1 MNAPNKNKTRKTV
14 RRTLSMLGKSLDNAS
29 SREGA
34 DSANQT
40 SRVSGPY
47 FDANTQ
53 TYRVIL
59 FDGGKRKSVG
69 SLKSLQEALSIKAE
83 FERTLQVENSIL
95 IETAIEEFLTD
106 KQKQGLKPL
115 SIDTLG
121 YRLRHFLPLAQR
133 VSNFSADQ
141 ARQLYEAETVKTT
154 RFGHVTRAQTHWK
167 LLGAAKMFF
176 CWAVSRKYSRANPF
190 AAVKPVGKPRVGKDQ
205 LRIDEARR
213 LTQVLLSAAEVG
225 EEGAVATYMQ
235 LVLGLRTSE
244 VLHRQVRDLDD
255 DGRVL
260 WIPSGKTDNA
270 RRRLEV
276 PEPLRGL
283 LLRQAKGQPPE
294 RRLFGGDRAQ
304 PYFQIWQWRQVR
316 NYCRRAGLPRVC
328 PHSLRGLHSS
338 LAVAAGCTSSVVASA
353 LGHGSFAI
361 TAQHYVDPDTLRNT
375 TLRRVAQALAHEP
388 TPAEPPSLLQQ
399 LRALAPQELAELL
412 RMLSDA
418 SA

>member
-1 MNAPNKNKTRKTV
+1 MNAPNKNQTRKKV
-14 RRTLSMLGKSLDNAS
+14 RRTLSMLGKPLDNVS
-29 SREGA
+29 SRGDA
-34 DSANQT
+34 DPATQS

-69 SLKSLQEALSIKAE
+69 SLKSMEEALSIKAE
-83 FERTLQVENSIL
+83 FERNLQAASSIV
-95 IETAIEEFLTD
+95 IDTAIEEFLTD
-106 KQKQGLKPL
+106 KLKQGLKPS
-115 SIDTLG
+115 SIETLG
-121 YRLRHFLPLAQR
+121 YKLRYFLPLDQP
-133 VSNFSADQ
+133 VSSFTADQ
-141 ARQLYEAETVKTT
+141 AQQLYEAETVKIS
-154 RFGHVTRAQTHWK
+154 RFGRVMCAQTHRK
-167 LLGAAKMFF
+167 VLGRAKMFF
-176 CWAVSRKYSRANPF
+176 SWAVGRKYVRANPF
-190 AAVKPVGKPRVGKDQ
+190 AAVKPVGKPRAGKDQ

-213 LTQVLLSAAEVG
+213 LTQVLLSASGKG
-225 EEGAVATYMQ
+225 EEGAIATYTQ
-235 LVLGLRTSE
+235 LVLGLRSSE

-255 DGRVL
+255 EGRVL
-260 WIPSGKTDNA
+260 WIASGKTDNA

-276 PEPLRGL
+276 PEPLRGFL
-283 LLRQAKGQPPE
+283 LVQAKGKPPE
-294 RRLFGGDRAQ
+294 RLLFGGHRAQ
-304 PYFQIWQWRQVR
+304 PYFPIWQWRQVR
-316 NYCRRAGLPRVC
+316 KYCRLAGLQRVC

-338 LAVAAGCTSSVVASA
+338 LAIAAGCTSSVVASA

-375 TLRRVAQALAHEP
+375 TLRRVANTLANEP

-412 RMLSDA
+412 RMLSGA

>member
-14 RRTLSMLGKSLDNAS
+14 RRTLSMLGKPLDNAS
-29 SREGA
+29 SREEA

-69 SLKSLQEALSIKAE
+69 SLKSLEAALSIKAE
-83 FERTLQVENSIL
+83 FERTLQAESSIL
-95 IETAIEEFLTD
+95 MDTAIEEFLTD
-106 KQKQGLKPL
+106 KQKQGLKPR
-115 SIDTLG
+115 SINTLG
-121 YRLRHFLPLAQR
+121 YKLRYFLPLDQA
-133 VSNFSADQ
+133 VSSFTADQ
-141 ARQLYEAETVKTT
+141 AQQLYEAETVKIS
-154 RFGHVTRAQTHWK
+154 RFGQVMRAQTHRK
-167 LLGAAKMFF
+167 LLGVAKMFF
-176 CWAVSRKYSRANPF
+176 CWAVRRKYARTNPF
-190 AAVKPVGKPRVGKDQ
+190 AAVKPVGKPRAGKDQ

-213 LTQVLLSAAEVG
+213 LTQVLLSAAEKG

-235 LVLGLRTSE
+235 LVLGLRSSE

-276 PEPLRGL
+276 TEPLRGL

-304 PYFQIWQWRQVR
+304 PHFHIWQWRQVR
-316 NYCRRAGLPRVC
+316 KYCRRAGLQRVC

-338 LAVAAGCTSSVVASA
+338 LAIAAGCTSSVVASA
-353 LGHGSFAI
+353 LGHGSFAV

-375 TLRRVAQALAHEP
+375 TLRRVANALASEP
-388 TPAEPPSLLQQ
+388 APAEPPSLLQQ
-399 LRALAPQELAELL
+399 LRALAPQELAEIL
-412 RMLSDA
+412 RMLSGA
-418 SA
+418 TA